1 MTVLTNY
8 PDNQLVSE
16 IRKYILLQL
25 DAPDDYEPI
34 TEQELEEV
42 EHFDPNEELLS
53 DSDEEEEEEED
64 DSDEEEEVVKKITPP
79 PPKAPPAR
87 KPKVGRLPPPKQ
99 RKPVKKIVKPNVR
112 VAVHNVHSVP
122 VSKKKP

>member
-8 PDNQLVSE
+8 PNNELVSE
-16 IRKYILLQL
+16 IRRYILLQL
-25 DAPDDYEPI
+25 DAPDDFEPI

-42 EHFDPNEELLS
+42 ENFDPNEELLS

-64 DSDEEEEVVKKITPP
+64 QSEEEETVKKVTPP
-79 PPKAPPAR
+79 PPKATPTP

-112 VAVHNVHSVP
+112 IAVHNVHNVP
-122 VSKKKP
+122 VSKKK